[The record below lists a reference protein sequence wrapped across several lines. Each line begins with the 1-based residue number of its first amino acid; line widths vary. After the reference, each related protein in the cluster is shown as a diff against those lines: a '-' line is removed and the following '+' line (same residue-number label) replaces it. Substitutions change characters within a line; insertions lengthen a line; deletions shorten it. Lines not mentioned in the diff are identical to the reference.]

1 MKTRP
6 KSLRTRFRGRTGARR
21 ARRGIALFATM
32 FFVFGIGALA
42 LSAIYLTANASLISK
57 TYEKE
62 DDLKYASEA
71 ALAIGK
77 AELNFNPAALP
88 NTSFVSLMHNK
99 VLTSADNQPINGVT
113 VNLYAGPSG
122 SASGQFGRFASLV
135 AEARDGS
142 GAGFVRRLELTQES
156 FAKYAYWSNSETNS
170 GSTIYFANGD
180 QLWGPVWSNDD
191 LNISSTG
198 ASFHDAV
205 GTAGVINGVT
215 YGTFAR
221 GLSNPPAADHAA
233 VVVVAFEP
241 ARIGQRRRHEPD
253 CADDG
258 RRDHSPARASSS
270 SRRTWM
276 RTATRSD
283 RAKGSSGQ
291 YTAKTGKQKWL
302 RGDWP
307 GTMANLP
314 DGKDVLNCGDWHKDA
329 VGGPLKFFPF
339 AVHYHPSSAN
349 TWFDTLTAIGMG
361 RTRQTSPRRTP
372 KATLSRTTPSS
383 ASCCRRTRCAATSA
397 AILTWLPSPAT
408 RRTATPWRRFTS
420 AAPTRRLLR
429 PIRLVRGSSTPLRR
443 TGTSWRSARTTPAI
457 CFRSTADTTQQQ
469 KA

>member
-62 DDLKYASEA
+62 DDLKFASEA

-99 VLTSADNQPINGVT
+99 VLMSADNQPINGVT

-156 FAKYAYWSNSETNS
+156 FATYAYWSNSENERERI
-170 GSTIYFANGD
+170 GTIYFANGD
-180 QLWGPVWSNDD
+180 QLWGSGLVERHD

-221 GLSNPPAADHAA
+221 GYQTHQRPITLPSLSSLSSLQGLASVAGMSLTAPTTGDETTVLTRLEFLAADMDANGDS
-233 VVVVAFEP
+233 
-241 ARIGQRRRHEPD
+241 IGPSEGFFR
-253 CADDG
+253 
-258 RRDHSPARASSS
+258 
-270 SRRTWM
+270 
-276 RTATRSD
+276 
-283 RAKGSSGQ
+283 Q
-291 YTAKTGKQKWL
+291 YTAKTGKQK
-302 RGDWP
+302 RGCAGIGR
-307 GTMANLP
+307 GTVANLP
-314 DGKDVLNCGDWHKDA
+314 DGKDVLYNCGDWHRRTRG
-329 VGGPLKFFPF
+329 VGGPRSKFFPF
-339 AVHYHPSSAN
+339 AVHYA
-349 TWFDTLTAIGMG
+349 
-361 RTRQTSPRRTP
+361 
-372 KATLSRTTPSS
+372 LSRKPDSDQH
-383 ASCCRRTRCAATSA
+383 
-397 AILTWLPSPAT
+397 
-408 RRTATPWRRFTS
+408 
-420 AAPTRRLLR
+420 
-429 PIRLVRGSSTPLRR
+429 LV
-443 TGTSWRSARTTPAI
+443 
-457 CFRSTADTTQQQ
+457 
-469 KA
+469 